1 MENTVR
7 PDRHPD
13 RHADRHAD
21 HATQTGVVTRMLT
34 HVFGALVRIVML
46 PPQLVRLAGRALRA
60 GRRAV
65 APVGR
70 RAGTGVR
77 HVARVGR
84 RVAVGLARVCR
95 RAGTSVIRWAGRG
108 CRSLAGGLGRVAFA
122 VGVAYLKARADVAL
136 RSAPAPLPL
145 MRRDM
150 PPLPKAAF
158 DVAVSQNRFLP
169 AGRTPDR
176 RHHRH
181 HLDGRRTVS
190 RRRSSGGHPPRLL
203 GLDGPPLVE
212 AAVRPSGDCRRSGC
226 PSGWRVVRG
235 RAR

>member
-77 HVARVGR
+77 QRRSCRPARCRRSRSRVRTGRDVGHPVGR
-84 RVAVGLARVCR
+84 ARMPFAGR
-95 RAGTSVIRWAGRG
+95 RAGSCRLRRGRRLPQGPCRRCPPLGARTAAPDAAGHAAAAEGGIRR
-108 CRSLAGGLGRVAFA
+108 GRV
-122 VGVAYLKARADVAL
+122 
-136 RSAPAPLPL
+136 PEPLPS
-145 MRRDM
+145 
-150 PPLPKAAF
+150 P
-158 DVAVSQNRFLP
+158 
-169 AGRTPDR
+169 GRTPDR

-235 RAR
+235 RAG